1 MTPEAREEGVNR
13 AFDLIQHR
21 YGFTDEQI
29 LKLPY
34 ARFMDVV
41 QIATKVRQEEVK
53 QGYKEAAFQAYLQ
66 GGGQTEEG
74 QEPLSFQQYLVKIG
88 LEEPPEEE
96 RINENNT
103 KEEALALAEG
113 YLNDY
118 KWGG

>member
-1 MTPEAREEGVNR
+1 
-13 AFDLIQHR
+13 
-21 YGFTDEQI
+21 
-29 LKLPY
+29 
-34 ARFMDVV
+34 MDVV
-41 QIATKVRQEEVK
+41 HIATKVKQEEVR

-66 GGGQTEEG
+66 GGGQQEEG

-113 YLNDY
+113 YLKDFN
-118 KWGG
+118 WGG